1 MNNPQ
6 NLLPGDASQLVVLIA
21 EDELIV
27 RNVARISLESEGYF
41 VLVGDDG
48 EEALTLSR
56 QFPGNI
62 DALLSDVR
70 MPRLDG
76 LQLREAM
83 ITERPGIRVLLMSG
97 QVDAPTQ
104 DTPFL
109 RKPFTPAILKER
121 MRQLLS

>member
-6 NLLPGDASQLVVLIA
+6 NLLPADASQIVVLIA

-41 VLVGDDG
+41 VLVGDNG

-56 QFPGNI
+56 QFPGKI

-76 LQLREAM
+76 LQLREAIM
-83 ITERPGIRVLLMSG
+83 MERPGIKVLLMSG
-97 QVDAPTQ
+97 QVDAPTP

-109 RKPFTPAILKER
+109 RKPFTPAILKQR
-121 MRQLLS
+121 MRQLLT